1 MITTASCGLL
11 YGAINVSKTTQL
23 GRAARWLYE
32 KYGFIS
38 RLITAD
44 NEYDTLKPLIEAG
57 VIEHW
62 AIKALA
68 NPFGVLIKLSQGY
81 WPVVRNGKLIMAK
94 TPPEKMAR
102 IGAYLVEGTVTIA
115 ELCHQ
120 NHINHGRVMGE
131 DVVGKFTDVVE
142 TDEGPESLILAK
154 SARAH
159 YQQVQD
165 FMTMN
170 LIPTFS
176 MLPIPWV
183 WWSGHEYTGE
193 DEATGQTRLGP
204 GVIGKAAVMKVPRV
218 IGNSF
223 HLVMQENVQNN
234 PQTHK
239 TTRTVERRAYFEHH
253 ADSFSK
259 VLMWPAGVKIPAA
272 WIPAWQERFPNG
284 YIPLTLDA
292 GVEQYLEFQYQMAKD
307 EKRLVIAPGTEVF
320 KSISPGTGVQAESV
334 SNSGGMQ
341 QPVAPVPAATQATQA
356 ATQTTPPRRSGPP
369 VRLPPR
375 VGGSYSSLAKP
386 GPVVVPPTLARNMI
400 QTIAHNTGETPEEV
414 LKRVE
419 TVAETVAKLASEP
432 AAIEIPDINAV
443 PAGAK
448 KESDA

>member
-1 MITTASCGLL
+1 L
-11 YGAINVSKTTQL
+11 YGAINATKTTNF
-23 GRAARWLYE
+23 GRLARWLYE
-32 KYGFIS
+32 KYGLTS

-81 WPVVRNGKLIMAK
+81 WPTLINGRLVMAK

-102 IGAYLVEGTVTIA
+102 IGAYLLEGTVTIA

-120 NHINHGRVMGE
+120 NHINHGRVIGE
-131 DVVGKFTDVVE
+131 DVVGKFTDTVE
-142 TDEGPESLILAK
+142 TDTGPESLILAK

-183 WWSGHEYTGE
+183 WWTGHEYTGE

-223 HLVMQENVQNN
+223 HLVMQENNQTN

-239 TTRTVERRAYFEHH
+239 TTRSVERRAYFEHH
-253 ADSFSK
+253 ADSFNK

-307 EKRLVIAPGTEVF
+307 DKRLVVTPGTEVF
-320 KSISPGTGVQAESV
+320 KSISPGAGAQAGTV
-334 SNSGGMQ
+334 SDHSGGIAQ
-341 QPVAPVPAATQATQA
+341 QPVTSAPAATQTA
-356 ATQTTPPRRSGPP
+356 PP
-369 VRLPPR
+369 VRPALQRPSLIRPPLR
-375 VGGSYSSLAKP
+375 KP
-386 GPVVVPPTLARNMI
+386 VVPHSVYVGPVAVPPTLEQQLVQN
-400 QTIAHNTGETPEEV
+400 IAQNTGETPEQV
-414 LKRVE
+414 LARADG
-419 TVAETVAKLASEP
+419 TPPQSSGAPPTN
-432 AAIEIPDINAV
+432 IELPDINAV
-443 PAGAK
+443 PAAQIKPGEAT
-448 KESDA
+448 